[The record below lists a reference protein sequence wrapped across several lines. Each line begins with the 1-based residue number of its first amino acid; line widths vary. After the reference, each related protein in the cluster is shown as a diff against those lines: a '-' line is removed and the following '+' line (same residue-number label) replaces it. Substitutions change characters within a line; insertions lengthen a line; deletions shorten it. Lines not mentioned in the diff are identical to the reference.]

1 MTMFTNGY
9 SSLQIPEDFEPVATK
24 EEFND
29 LYLVNTKIPM
39 SIKFSTTPTLVGLP
53 EIMDGI
59 EQNLKNN
66 DKIEVVNSD
75 FITINDQIYYMIVSS
90 FSDGE
95 NEIRRNEFLY
105 VEDSNLYI
113 FEFTYP
119 YADRELDDFYLNIIR
134 SLKISVPKYIV
145 EDGNYIISSPFL
157 STYSALPILILI
169 LSLLGLL
176 LISPT
181 LGCASSGSGDFL
193 LLKTLR
199 VFSFLNLCS
208 SVS

>member
-9 SSLQIPEDFEPVATK
+9 STLQMPEGFEAVNTK
-24 EEFND
+24 DEFNE

-39 SIKFSTTPTLVGLP
+39 SIKYSTTPTLVGLP
-53 EIMDGI
+53 NIKEDI
-59 EQNLKNN
+59 EKNIVNN
-66 DKIEVVNSD
+66 DRIELVNSD
-75 FITINDQIYYMIVSS
+75 FIVINDNIYYMIVSS

-95 NEIRRNEFLY
+95 NELRRNEFLY

-145 EDGNYIISSPFL
+145 EDGGYRL
-157 STYSALPILILI
+157 HEM
-169 LSLLGLL
+169 
-176 LISPT
+176 
-181 LGCASSGSGDFL
+181 D
-193 LLKTLR
+193 
-199 VFSFLNLCS
+199 
-208 SVS
+208 

>member
-9 SSLQIPEDFEPVATK
+9 STLQMPEDFEAVNTK
-24 EEFND
+24 DEFND

-53 EIMDGI
+53 DIKADI
-59 EQNLKNN
+59 EKN
-66 DKIEVVNSD
+66 IENNERIKLITSD
-75 FITINDQIYYMIVSS
+75 FIVINDNIYYMIMSS

-95 NEIRRNEFLY
+95 NQIRRNEFLY
-105 VEDSNLYI
+105 VEDNNLYI

-145 EDGNYIISSPFL
+145 EDGGY
-157 STYSALPILILI
+157 
-169 LSLLGLL
+169 
-176 LISPT
+176 
-181 LGCASSGSGDFL
+181 
-193 LLKTLR
+193 R
-199 VFSFLNLCS
+199 LNEEK
-208 SVS
+208 

>member
-9 SSLQIPEDFEPVATK
+9 STLQMPEGFEAVNTK
-24 EEFND
+24 DEFND

-53 EIMDGI
+53 DIRADI
-59 EQNLKNN
+59 EKNLENN
-66 DKIEVVNSD
+66 DRINLIQSD
-75 FITINDQIYYMIVSS
+75 FLAINEDIYYMIVSS

-95 NEIRRNEFLY
+95 NEVRRNEFLY
-105 VEDSNLYI
+105 VEDDNLYI

-145 EDGNYIISSPFL
+145 ENGEYKIN
-157 STYSALPILILI
+157 
-169 LSLLGLL
+169 
-176 LISPT
+176 
-181 LGCASSGSGDFL
+181 
-193 LLKTLR
+193 
-199 VFSFLNLCS
+199 NE
-208 SVS
+208 

>member
-9 SSLQIPEDFEPVATK
+9 STLQMPEGFEAVNTK
-24 EEFND
+24 DEFND

-53 EIMDGI
+53 DIRADI
-59 EQNLKNN
+59 EKNLENN
-66 DKIEVVNSD
+66 DRINLIQSD
-75 FITINDQIYYMIVSS
+75 FLAINEDIYYMIVSS

-95 NEIRRNEFLY
+95 NEVTRNEFLY
-105 VEDSNLYI
+105 VEDDNLYI

-145 EDGNYIISSPFL
+145 ENGEYKIN
-157 STYSALPILILI
+157 
-169 LSLLGLL
+169 
-176 LISPT
+176 
-181 LGCASSGSGDFL
+181 
-193 LLKTLR
+193 
-199 VFSFLNLCS
+199 NE
-208 SVS
+208 

>member
-29 LYLVNTKIPM
+29 LYLVNTKLPM

-145 EDGNYIISSPFL
+145 EDGNYRI
-157 STYSALPILILI
+157 
-169 LSLLGLL
+169 
-176 LISPT
+176 
-181 LGCASSGSGDFL
+181 
-193 LLKTLR
+193 
-199 VFSFLNLCS
+199 NE
-208 SVS
+208 